1 VGKWWE
7 IYAAGKVKEKGLVA
21 IAANPFKSF
30 AYCGAET
37 QN

>member
-7 IYAAGKVKEKGLVA
+7 RHGVEKVKEKGLVA